1 VVFGIENEIRHEIR
15 SLLKI
20 VLRFESREIMISN
33 ESKNM
38 SLIFRVGGSYSIG
51 SGSSSFRRSA
61 HSLFSGRALK

>member
-1 VVFGIENEIRHEIR
+1 VFGIENEIRHEIR

-51 SGSSSFRRSA
+51 SSSSSFRRLA
-61 HSLFSGRALK
+61 HSLFLGRALK